1 MSHASPAN
9 DNLRGRLRQIG
20 KSQNAGTGAPD
31 EAGFFNYQLSLVFNQ
46 ALFLINKYQQ
56 YEQANF

>member
-31 EAGFFNYQLSLVFNQ
+31 EAGFLIINYLWYSIKRCF
-46 ALFLINKYQQ
+46 
-56 YEQANF
+56 